1 MLVRLSLKHLFLS
14 CSVALGFAVCA
25 QAAHAADLAAP
36 APAPIAPAPGFAFFT
51 GIEYHVQGD
60 AGIIGN
66 SLNPSQGLNRE
77 GYNFGS
83 LYEDHANTPILNQI
97 LLTAAKPVDPGAKG
111 YAFGFMLEGLYGS
124 DLRFNHFLGIGDQF
138 LGGDRNQLNV
148 VQAHVAAHLPWIT
161 AAGIDIKLGLFTS
174 PQGYEGLDS
183 SHNPFYSHSYT
194 DFYATTFNHAG
205 FFSTTHVNTTVD
217 LYLGVD
223 TGNQTSFGFPGG
235 DPNGEPAGFVGFGLS
250 NLLNDRLNVVAL
262 SHIGP
267 EQNFVSD
274 SSGAQ
279 RDLRS
284 YNDVVFTYKFSDA
297 FSGATELNYTR
308 DDYGFGNGPATSMSA
323 VQWFAY
329 TLTNVYTLNIRA
341 EVLRDSQNFF
351 VSTPQD
357 DAGFVKSEHG
367 TFALT
372 APTLVAPNS
381 SQGTTYSEVSLGL
394 TIKPEVPK
402 PLTLVLLRPEIR
414 YDRVIA
420 GSSVYNNN
428 AYLGG
433 SSGSRGQFTFGGDVV
448 IGF

>member
-1 MLVRLSLKHLFLS
+1 MAR
-14 CSVALGFAVCA
+14 
-25 QAAHAADLAAP
+25 AADLEAP
-36 APAPIAPAPGFAFFT
+36 APSPIAPVPGFDLFS
-51 GIEYHVQGD
+51 GVEYHVQGD
-60 AGIIGN
+60 GGIIGN
-66 SLNPSQGLNRE
+66 ALNPSQGLNRE
-77 GYNFGS
+77 GFNFGS
-83 LYEDHANTPILNQI
+83 LYEDHANTPLLNQI
-97 LLTAAKPVDPGAKG
+97 LLEVTKPVDPAAKG
-111 YAFGFMLEGLYGS
+111 YAFGFTLEGLYGS

-148 VQAHVAAHLPWIT
+148 VQAHLAAHLPWLT
-161 AAGIDIKLGLFTS
+161 AGGIDVKVGLFTS

-205 FFSTTHVNTTVD
+205 IYSTTHVNPTLDV
-217 LYLGVD
+217 YLGID

-235 DPNGEPAGFVGFGLS
+235 DPNGQLAGFVGFGLN
-250 NLLNDRLNVVAL
+250 NLLDGKLTVLAL

-274 SSGAQ
+274 PSGAQ

-284 YNDVVFTYKFSDA
+284 YNDVVSTYKFSDA
-297 FSGATELNYTR
+297 LSGTTEVNYTR
-308 DDYGFGNGPATSMSA
+308 DEHGSGNGPAISMSA

-329 TLTNVYTLNIRA
+329 TLTKVYTLNVRA

-351 VSTPQD
+351 VSTPED

-367 TFALT
+367 TFAFT
-372 APTLVAPNS
+372 APTLVAPNGT
-381 SQGTTYSEVSLGL
+381 QGTTYSEVSLGL
-394 TIKPEVPK
+394 TIKPDVLK
-402 PLTLVLLRPEIR
+402 PLALVMLRPEIR

-420 GSSVYNNN
+420 GSPVYNNN